1 MKIEVIT
8 KKSKEQF
15 EIAFWDNDYTNIDSA
30 KKKLFVP
37 KLKNKDDLRSR
48 IGFVRNIV
56 RNAKKYKLAKIAID
70 LKQLT
75 SVLGIVNAQMLS
87 ENFLM
92 ANYEFDTL
100 KTKKDDFKIKE
111 IGLLGK
117 VDIDFMASLK
127 TGVKIGKQVNEARE
141 FSNLPGNIVNPDTV
155 EEYVV
160 EMFKDNKR
168 VSLKIFNKSDLVDM
182 EAGGLLAVGG
192 GSQHEPRLIV
202 LEYFGSSETQTAKV
216 MVGKTVTHDNGG
228 MNLKPSAGGS
238 LEEMHMDMSGG
249 SAVLHAFKA
258 IVDLG
263 LKQNVVAVLPV
274 VENSMS
280 GSAYRTGDIIRS
292 LSGKTIEVLNT
303 DAEGRIILA
312 DAFTYAQQNYKPEWI
327 VDVAT
332 LTGAIIIALG
342 NSASGLMSNNQ
353 EFANKVLDKGN
364 NVTGDF
370 MWQLPLWADY
380 NKATRNKRADVGN
393 IPESNSRAGGSI
405 NAAIFLKEFID
416 PKNAWAHIDMASRM
430 TNTESDNLGKGAM
443 GETVRLLVELARS

>member
-1 MKIEVIT
+1 
-8 KKSKEQF
+8 
-15 EIAFWDNDYTNIDSA
+15 
-30 KKKLFVP
+30 
-37 KLKNKDDLRSR
+37 
-48 IGFVRNIV
+48 
-56 RNAKKYKLAKIAID
+56 
-70 LKQLT
+70 
-75 SVLGIVNAQMLS
+75 
-87 ENFLM
+87 
-92 ANYEFDTL
+92 
-100 KTKKDDFKIKE
+100 
-111 IGLLGK
+111 
-117 VDIDFMASLK
+117 
-127 TGVKIGKQVNEARE
+127 
-141 FSNLPGNIVNPDTV
+141 
-155 EEYVV
+155 
-160 EMFKDNKR
+160 
-168 VSLKIFNKSDLVDM
+168 
-182 EAGGLLAVGG
+182 
-192 GSQHEPRLIV
+192 